1 MRNTSLTN
9 MVGAACFAA
18 MTLTACGG
26 GTGGRDIIAHVGTR
40 EISKSSLEHLI
51 SIEAITDYEEFPN
64 PTIPTSLVPEPPRYT
79 GCVAHLQRI
88 APTAAAGRPRP
99 TTVQLTRTC
108 QQLRKALQTQALN
121 ALISSEW
128 LSGEA
133 DQLGVKITA

>member
-88 APTAAAGRPRP
+88 APTAAIKHRGFELARVLIRLAHLHRWWCRPLLL
-99 TTVQLTRTC
+99 V
-108 QQLRKALQTQALN
+108 
-121 ALISSEW
+121 
-128 LSGEA
+128 
-133 DQLGVKITA
+133 